1 MRMEK
6 AVFEIVTIYRK
17 GQDLMSKAVGFV
29 SKDVAGEKKKTY
41 FHLVVPELLQEFS
54 KCPFFMYIIYSF
66 LVQMVP

>member
-29 SKDVAGEKKKTY
+29 SKDVAGEKKKT
-41 FHLVVPELLQEFS
+41 FS
-54 KCPFFMYIIYSF
+54 LGCTRTTSRI
-66 LVQMVP
+66 L